1 MKARLFLG
9 GLASILLV
17 GSAPFLA
24 AFAQPAEV
32 SHEVSV
38 TATVESVDQKGRTVL
53 LRGPDGRLVTVT
65 VGPQVRNLAQVK
77 PGDQVGIKYRESLA
91 VAMAKPGEG
100 AQMSVSSAMSR
111 AKPGE
116 RPGGMGTQTV
126 RVQAKI
132 TGVDANRNTVS
143 FIGPAGE
150 ERTVE
155 VADPQMKAFIR
166 TLKTGDIVDVTYT
179 RAVAVAVSTAPK

>member
-1 MKARLFLG
+1 MKRKVFLG
-9 GLASILLV
+9 GLASTLLAW
-17 GSAPFLA
+17 SAPIPVAL
-24 AFAQPAEV
+24 AQPAEV
-32 SHEVSV
+32 SHEASV
-38 TATVESVDQKGRTVL
+38 IATVESVDQKGRTVL
-53 LRGPDGRLVTVT
+53 LRGPDGRLVTVA
-65 VGPQVRNLAQVK
+65 VGPEVRNLAQVK

-116 RPGGMGTQTV
+116 KPGGVGAQTV

-132 TGVDANRNTVS
+132 TGVDAEHNTVS
-143 FIGPAGE
+143 FVGPAGE

-155 VADPQMKAFIR
+155 VADPQMQAFIR
-166 TLKTGDIVDVTYT
+166 TLKAGDIVDVTYT
-179 RAVAVAVSTAPK
+179 RAVAVAVSAAPK